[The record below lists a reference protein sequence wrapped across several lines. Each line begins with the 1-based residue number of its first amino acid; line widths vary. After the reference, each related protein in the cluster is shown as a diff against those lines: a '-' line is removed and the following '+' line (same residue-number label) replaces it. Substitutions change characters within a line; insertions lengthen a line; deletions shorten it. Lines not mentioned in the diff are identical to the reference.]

1 MPNVPTHLSLATKA
15 ASRMA
20 HPVINEYLGSFLL
33 GSTSPDI
40 RIITKWNRDRTHFA
54 PLDIDRIGT
63 GVQALLQT
71 HPDLADSSRV
81 SGPTKAFLSGYFT
94 HLNADEAWILKIYRP
109 YFDGHHL
116 FADQVEANIW
126 DRALQLHLD
135 MEARDELEDME
146 QVRFELDGAESGV
159 DVGFISAETL
169 SQWREWII
177 EFMGWEYTWDR
188 LRFAARR
195 MYGDNAEAQAMA
207 EEFLECVPSSL
218 ERMYTKIPEERV
230 AAYRQIVVQE
240 SVRCILEYLSVP

>member
-1 MPNVPTHLSLATKA
+1 MPNVPAHLSLATEA

-20 HPVINEYLGSFLL
+20 HPVINEHLGSFLL

-40 RIITKWNRDRTHFA
+40 RVITKWKRDQTHFA

-63 GVQALLQT
+63 GVRALLQT
-71 HPDLADSSRV
+71 HPNLADSSRV

-94 HLNADEAWILKIYRP
+94 HLNADEGWILKIYRP

-116 FADQVEANIW
+116 FANQVQANIW

-135 MEARDELEDME
+135 LEAREELGDME
-146 QVRFELDGAESGV
+146 HVRYQLDGSESGV
-159 DVGFISAETL
+159 EVGFISAETL
-169 SQWREWII
+169 SQWREWIT
-177 EFMGWEYTWDR
+177 EFTGWEYTWDR

-195 MYGDNAEAQAMA
+195 MYGDNSEAQEMA
-207 EEFLECVPSSL
+207 EEFLESIPSSL

-230 AAYRQIVVQE
+230 AAYRETVIQE
-240 SVRCILEYLSVP
+240 SVRCVMEYLSGP